1 MKRLEELKVK
11 GEFYEAGIE
20 PWETLLEGI
29 GDALELA
36 GHFDARTLDE
46 ASHLLQVYEHKRAK
60 VIGGGTDILRL
71 MRQKYILELPDV
83 LVNIKAIPDLAYIKE
98 ENGVLKIGALT
109 RLSDIETSELI
120 KTKYSI
126 LAETAGVVGSPQ
138 VRNMATIAGSICQ
151 DVGCWYYRAGKDY
164 FHCLRKGGKD
174 CPAKVGDNRWMFS
187 ILGTPEECECYAAC
201 QSDMAITL
209 SALSASVKT
218 TQRIMPIERFFTP
231 TFPGNVLNSDE
242 IVMEIQVPALAPGTR
257 SRYSKFSIRKSL
269 DHPLVSVACIAS
281 DKEAKVVVGGVFIT
295 PYVVGKVAD
304 VLSGKEI
311 SKDLAEKAGE
321 VAVENATPMSMNAW
335 KVEVMR
341 ALVKRTILALT

>member
-1 MKRLEELKVK
+1 
-11 GEFYEAGIE
+11 
-20 PWETLLEGI
+20 
-29 GDALELA
+29 
-36 GHFDARTLDE
+36 
-46 ASHLLQVYEHKRAK
+46 
-60 VIGGGTDILRL
+60 
-71 MRQKYILELPDV
+71 
-83 LVNIKAIPDLAYIKE
+83 
-98 ENGVLKIGALT
+98 
-109 RLSDIETSELI
+109 
-120 KTKYSI
+120 
-126 LAETAGVVGSPQ
+126 
-138 VRNMATIAGSICQ
+138 
-151 DVGCWYYRAGKDY
+151 
-164 FHCLRKGGKD
+164 
-174 CPAKVGDNRWMFS
+174 
-187 ILGTPEECECYAAC
+187 
-201 QSDMAITL
+201 
-209 SALSASVKT
+209 
-218 TQRIMPIERFFTP
+218 MPIERFFTP